1 MLLWLLLTLSLTSS
15 LANKS
20 SFPLPAFVDTDLVVD
35 AALFVLLRA
44 KLRRPSPPLM
54 VDNIERL
61 LLEVDAPGIAVN
73 DAVENEL
80 IIARI
85 VVLPPPRLLE
95 KRNGFLLEV

>member
-1 MLLWLLLTLSLTSS
+1 
-15 LANKS
+15 
-20 SFPLPAFVDTDLVVD
+20 
-35 AALFVLLRA
+35 
-44 KLRRPSPPLM
+44 M

>member
-1 MLLWLLLTLSLTSS
+1 MWLLLTLSLTSS

-44 KLRRPSPPLM
+44 KLRPSPPLM